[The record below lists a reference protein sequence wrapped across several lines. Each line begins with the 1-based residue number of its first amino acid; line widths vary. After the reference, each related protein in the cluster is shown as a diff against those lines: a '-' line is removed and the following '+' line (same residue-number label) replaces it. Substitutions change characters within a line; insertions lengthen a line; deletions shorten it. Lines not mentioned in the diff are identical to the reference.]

1 MPAYSSQKNIAQAK
15 VLNIFVLEVL
25 KKYSFQKGELKKD
38 LQNQNI
44 LEAVCQAQD
53 AKILGLD

>member
-1 MPAYSSQKNIAQAK
+1 MPVNSSHKNLAEAK

-38 LQNQNI
+38 LQNLNI